1 MPRGVYSRKKKLG
14 QILFTDTTRLD
25 LLESEETDIHIYKPR
40 FVGESVV
47 VRAGPYM
54 GQGVT
59 LRAALDNL
67 SKHR

>member
-1 MPRGVYSRKKKLG
+1 MPRGIYQRKKKIG

-25 LLESEETDIHIYKPR
+25 LLESEEIDIHIYKPR
-40 FVGESVV
+40 YVGESVV
-47 VRAGPYM
+47 VRVGPYM

-67 SKHR
+67 AKHR